1 MSLEPSRHSGWM
13 SPRDIRG
20 AQCVCPSHGFPYS
33 PLNSVCHLHRDLQ
46 SRRPVEVFVS
56 VAFNQYHGSAA
67 VGDGAEEC
75 SSGPGAG
82 GGAGAGECAG
92 AAGSESVRMVP
103 SRSAEI
109 ILYYSLVEPVE
120 EVDEVSQSTRP
131 SLPLVAS

>member
-1 MSLEPSRHSGWM
+1 
-13 SPRDIRG
+13 
-20 AQCVCPSHGFPYS
+20 
-33 PLNSVCHLHRDLQ
+33 
-46 SRRPVEVFVS
+46 VS